1 MPLDMYLTVHR
12 VVSRQAERGI
22 NGALY
27 KHGTDRQD
35 PAWNPPDLEDITSRN
50 LGTQIMYRTDIKPG
64 GNAVECFLDIVFPD
78 DFSELELKTSLS
90 KFRES
95 VHSLRT
101 RLTLGWVAIDF
112 AVNQGERAKIHE
124 NFDQL
129 YNAAI
134 ELFRNFNRQNIPI
147 PPPLEII
154 EIQDKEYRYFE
165 LSVASKRR
173 LRKEF
178 GSDVSTD
185 CVKLP
190 HSVASEF
197 KELYGELY
205 PFVFEWVTDKSRA
218 DLSRLGG
225 VRVWHNRQL
234 VWEWM
239 PYNVPRST
247 ST

>member
-1 MPLDMYLTVHR
+1 MYLTVHR

-27 KHGTDRQD
+27 KHGTDRRD
-35 PAWNPPDLEDITSRN
+35 RAWNPPDLEDITSRN
-50 LGTQIMYRTDIKPG
+50 LGTQIMYRADIKPG

-78 DFSELELKTSLS
+78 DFSELELETKLS

-95 VHSLRT
+95 IHSLRT
-101 RLTLGWVAIDF
+101 RLTLGWIAIDF
-112 AVNQGERAKIHE
+112 ALNQGGRTKIHE

-134 ELFRNFNRQNIPI
+134 ELFRNRNLQNTL
-147 PPPLEII
+147 PPLEII
-154 EIQDKEYRYFE
+154 EKRDEEYRYFE
-165 LSVASKRR
+165 LSAESERR

-190 HSVASEF
+190 HSVTSEF
-197 KELYGELY
+197 KKLYGELY
-205 PFVFEWVTDKSRA
+205 PFLSEWITDKSRA

-225 VRVWHNRQL
+225 IRVLHNGQS
-234 VWEWM
+234 VWEWI
-239 PYNVPRST
+239 PYNLPRSA
-247 ST
+247 STQ

>member
-78 DFSELELKTSLS
+78 DFSELELETALS

-95 VHSLRT
+95 IHSLRT
-101 RLTLGWVAIDF
+101 RLTFGWVAIDL
-112 AVNQGERAKIHE
+112 AMNQGERTKIHE

-165 LSVASKRR
+165 LSAASKRR
-173 LRKEF
+173 LRAEF
-178 GSDVSTD
+178 GSDASTD
-185 CVKLP
+185 CVKVP
-190 HSVASEF
+190 HPVTDEF
-197 KELYGELY
+197 KKLYGNLY

-218 DLSRLGG
+218 DLSRFGG
-225 VRVWHNRQL
+225 IRVLHNGQS
-234 VWEWM
+234 VWEWI
-239 PYNVPRST
+239 PYNLPRSA

>member
-1 MPLDMYLTVHR
+1 MYLTVHR

-27 KHGTDRQD
+27 KHGTDRRD

-50 LGTQIMYRTDIKPG
+50 LGTQIMYRADIKPG
-64 GNAVECFLDIVFPD
+64 GNAVECFLDVVFPD
-78 DFSELELKTSLS
+78 DFSELELEKVLS
-90 KFRES
+90 EFRKS
-95 VHSLRT
+95 IHSART
-101 RLTLGWVAIDF
+101 TLTFGSVAIDF
-112 AVNQGERAKIHE
+112 AVNIGERAKIHE

-134 ELFRNFNRQNIPI
+134 ELFRNRNLQNTLPL
-147 PPPLEII
+147 LEII
-154 EIQDKEYRYFE
+154 EKRDEEYRYFE
-165 LSVASKRR
+165 LSAESKRR
-173 LRKEF
+173 LWKEF

-190 HSVASEF
+190 HSVTSDF
-197 KELYGELY
+197 KKLYGELY
-205 PFVFEWVTDKSRA
+205 PFVSEWITDKPRA

-225 VRVWHNRQL
+225 IRVLYNGQS
-234 VWEWM
+234 VWEWI
-239 PYNVPRST
+239 PYNLPRSA

>member
-1 MPLDMYLTVHR
+1 MYLTVHR

-27 KHGTDRQD
+27 KHGTDRRD
-35 PAWNPPDLEDITSRN
+35 PAWNSPDLEDITSRN

-90 KFRES
+90 KFRKS
-95 VHSLRT
+95 IHSART
-101 RLTLGWVAIDF
+101 TLTLGVVAIDF
-112 AVNQGERAKIHE
+112 AVNLGESNHIHE

-134 ELFRNFNRQNIPI
+134 ELFRNLQNTL
-147 PPPLEII
+147 PPLEII
-154 EIQDKEYRYFE
+154 ETQDEEYRYFE
-165 LSVASKRR
+165 LSAASKRR

-190 HSVASEF
+190 HSVTSEF
-197 KELYGELY
+197 KKLYGELY
-205 PFVFEWVTDKSRA
+205 PFVLEWVTDKPRA

-225 VRVWHNRQL
+225 IRVLRDGQS
-234 VWEWM
+234 VWKWI
-239 PYNVPRST
+239 PYNAPRSA